1 MKYELETLKDVFD
14 KVPAD
19 RIGACLHELA
29 IAMSKAK
36 AMKELMAVSVKT
48 IGGQNHDVAVEWPE
62 TVTWVDDGKRE
73 INLHFRVAA

>member
-1 MKYELETLKDVFD
+1 
-14 KVPAD
+14 
-19 RIGACLHELA
+19 
-29 IAMSKAK
+29 
-36 AMKELMAVSVKT
+36 MAVSVKT